1 MKKIVVGLVA
11 FVVWVITNLSIEWI
25 FGAFNFDT
33 TSSKQYTLNNISVE
47 AAKIINKPIK
57 FKLYVSDNLS
67 SYNLDAFN
75 YANYVSAILGQYQKQ
90 NPQNISFEIIEIKPY
105 SAEAK
110 IAEIAGIKALP
121 YNDEYV
127 YFGLEINSDNEI
139 RSIPELIIGRRAY
152 FENDINRIIANLI
165 SENQTTVGIVSSD
178 IPLFSNGTKQKVWS
192 VTDEMMLDYKFVNI
206 SDRVAYIPTEVKLLI
221 VLNPTNY
228 PELFVYAIDQ
238 YLMRG
243 GKLIIFVDP
252 YSEISHYYK
261 GFPPTSKTNIDGLIR
276 SWGIDYDNNIAI
288 GNLGQSL
295 KIAGG
300 IDYPLWFFTENNK
313 YKKLHFR
320 SPGHL
325 NIIPREDLRYEVLVS
340 SPKDSGIIDSNKMRY
355 ATKKSIAEHFE
366 NKKQIY
372 NLAVKI
378 KGTFISNYDKGFFDG
393 TKHEKDIPPYEVLS
407 NDNAEVVII
416 ADSDFMSD
424 DTWALSQDKNNRV
437 YGTEP
442 YADNGEF
449 ILSTI
454 NNLLKDENHHIKNSQ
469 PKYIDIMDITTKIS
483 KPIIEDSETRKRELT
498 ENYNKVQ
505 KQLDEA
511 KFSMMTADAGTKI
524 MYRQQIEKLQTEAQ
538 QYASEL
544 DKINAQIGYQTEKAI
559 NKLMLSNLL
568 YYPLIILVVIG
579 LLCYFLRNKN
589 LKRIK

>member
-1 MKKIVVGLVA
+1 M
-11 FVVWVITNLSIEWI
+11 
-25 FGAFNFDT
+25 
-33 TSSKQYTLNNISVE
+33 
-47 AAKIINKPIK
+47 
-57 FKLYVSDNLS
+57 
-67 SYNLDAFN
+67 
-75 YANYVSAILGQYQKQ
+75 
-90 NPQNISFEIIEIKPY
+90 
-105 SAEAK
+105 
-110 IAEIAGIKALP
+110 
-121 YNDEYV
+121 
-127 YFGLEINSDNEI
+127 
-139 RSIPELIIGRRAY
+139 
-152 FENDINRIIANLI
+152 
-165 SENQTTVGIVSSD
+165 
-178 IPLFSNGTKQKVWS
+178 
-192 VTDEMMLDYKFVNI
+192 
-206 SDRVAYIPTEVKLLI
+206 
-221 VLNPTNY
+221 
-228 PELFVYAIDQ
+228 
-238 YLMRG
+238 
-243 GKLIIFVDP
+243 
-252 YSEISHYYK
+252 
-261 GFPPTSKTNIDGLIR
+261 
-276 SWGIDYDNNIAI
+276 
-288 GNLGQSL
+288 
-295 KIAGG
+295 
-300 IDYPLWFFTENNK
+300 
-313 YKKLHFR
+313 
-320 SPGHL
+320 
-325 NIIPREDLRYEVLVS
+325 
-340 SPKDSGIIDSNKMRY
+340 
-355 ATKKSIAEHFE
+355 
-366 NKKQIY
+366 
-372 NLAVKI
+372 AVKI